1 MTPTYT
7 EEALLHFAQVV
18 RTLTGVG
25 LNQTDAL
32 IELERLRERYAPMPV
47 SIDYE
52 NV

>member
-18 RTLTGVG
+18 RTLAGVQ
-25 LNQTDAL
+25 LNQTDAA
-32 IELERLRERYAPMPV
+32 IELERLRERYGPEPV
-47 SIDYE
+47 LVDYG